1 MQDQQ
6 IWMIGVLVR
15 YFVKKVLSFD
25 HADFMKAL
33 KEDINPLLGDL
44 GLWALHN
51 YSITQKEKGK
61 ADKRKRAQI
70 AIEIVKSY
78 LEHGFD
84 LIG

>member
-51 YSITQKEKGK
+51 YSITQK
-61 ADKRKRAQI
+61 
-70 AIEIVKSY
+70 
-78 LEHGFD
+78 
-84 LIG
+84 